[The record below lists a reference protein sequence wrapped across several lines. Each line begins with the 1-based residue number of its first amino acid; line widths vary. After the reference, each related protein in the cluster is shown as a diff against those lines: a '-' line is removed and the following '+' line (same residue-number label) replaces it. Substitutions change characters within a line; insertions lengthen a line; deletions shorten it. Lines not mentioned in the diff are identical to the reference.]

1 METDGIYAKESY
13 ADPLKMGEKPSD
25 ALAQDNYL
33 TFACRH
39 KFCREICPVHQET
52 RNESHTPYGF
62 NSALFAVHQGVGKFE
77 ELGDTFTHCLQCG
90 ACEVRCPNTLFMG
103 DYYRTSLTTID
114 LVRKVRSDL
123 VRAGVG
129 YPGSVEV
136 EKEIQSH
143 LQDVGRREDMLR
155 WAKDLG
161 IQVGTSCSAVLYVS
175 RFTAMQASQ
184 TARVSAKLLRAG
196 GLDFAIM
203 DAVNA
208 GLSEPLDVAK
218 EELYKDLVRKD
229 IAKIEEMGAEVVI
242 CVDPHD
248 YFFFQRDYVKIFG
261 RLPFRV
267 VFITDI
273 LWELFQEGRLKAS
286 APIKKKV
293 TFHDPCTLNK
303 LTNLWQSPRKLLSS
317 IPGIEFVDENHIDQ
331 WYYCC
336 GNGVSSFKKLHPD
349 IAESIGGRRLRK
361 AADTGADT
369 LALACPHCWDHFS
382 DVKSRTRSEL
392 ELANVV
398 ELVAQSVGL

>member
-1 METDGIYAKESY
+1 M
-13 ADPLKMGEKPSD
+13 LK
-25 ALAQDNYL
+25 
-33 TFACRH
+33 
-39 KFCREICPVHQET
+39 
-52 RNESHTPYGF
+52 
-62 NSALFAVHQGVGKFE
+62 
-77 ELGDTFTHCLQCG
+77 
-90 ACEVRCPNTLFMG
+90 
-103 DYYRTSLTTID
+103 
-114 LVRKVRSDL
+114 
-123 VRAGVG
+123 
-129 YPGSVEV
+129 
-136 EKEIQSH
+136 
-143 LQDVGRREDMLR
+143 

-161 IQVGTSCSAVLYVS
+161 IRVGTGCSAVLYVS

-203 DAVNA
+203 DTVNA

-229 IAKIEEMGAEVVI
+229 IAKIPEMGAEVVI

-273 LWELFQEGRLKAS
+273 LWELFQEGKLKAS
-286 APIKKKV
+286 TAIKKKV

-331 WYYCC
+331 WDHCC

-349 IAESIGGRRLRK
+349 IAESIGERRLRK

-382 DVKSRTRSEL
+382 DVKSRTRSQL
-392 ELANVV
+392 E
-398 ELVAQSVGL
+398 